1 MAKPPPTPTE
11 DELRLESQLKELLER
26 VRTTNPDNPAEL
38 IKLTAYSVTPS
49 SPSFHAS
56 STPKPP

>member
-26 VRTTNPDNPAEL
+26 VRTTDPNNPQN
-38 IKLTAYSVTPS
+38 
-49 SPSFHAS
+49 
-56 STPKPP
+56 